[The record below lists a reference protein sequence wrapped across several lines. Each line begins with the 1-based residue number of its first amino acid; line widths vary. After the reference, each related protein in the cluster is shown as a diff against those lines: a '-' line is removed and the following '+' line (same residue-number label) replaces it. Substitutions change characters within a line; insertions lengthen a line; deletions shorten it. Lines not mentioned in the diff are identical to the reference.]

1 MPQYPQNFSCAE
13 KKWNIEKKNKF
24 LAAVRTN
31 LVHNTDSCFNISIN
45 KSYVWLN
52 LKNMFQKNFRK
63 MCLDSFYLDTKV
75 SGFSSRVFLNRHFK
89 KVFIQ
94 ILENINR
101 DSHSVAKLQSV
112 VTELSF
118 FDADTVIQW

>member
-1 MPQYPQNFSCAE
+1 
-13 KKWNIEKKNKF
+13 
-24 LAAVRTN
+24 
-31 LVHNTDSCFNISIN
+31 
-45 KSYVWLN
+45 
-52 LKNMFQKNFRK
+52 MFQKNFRK

-118 FDADTVIQW
+118 FDADTVIQ